1 MPPCWWAG
9 EAAVHF
15 RLVPRGLQQLQ
26 KQEKGNPGS
35 LPGECGGR
43 GGVRAPGSV
52 WPGSAYRLRGD
63 RPVRA
68 RAGPGG
74 KELSEWH
81 FLSDLRVLGT
91 VGSRILRGG
100 ATELGSEIPDPPPAL
115 ARYPDCGGSQRLRA
129 PGVVG
134 RSPGPNSGAA
144 GRQEKVPGSG
154 KVAGR
159 RPALPLQAAAS
170 WVTLSLRALASVS
183 SATRR
188 GPRSPRP

>member
-1 MPPCWWAG
+1 MPRCWWAG

-26 KQEKGNPGS
+26 EQEKGNPGS

-63 RPVRA
+63 CPVRA

-91 VGSRILRGG
+91 VGRRSLRGG
-100 ATELGSEIPDPPPAL
+100 ATGLGSEIPDPPPSL

-134 RSPGPNSGAA
+134 RGPGPNSGAA
-144 GRQEKVPGSG
+144 GRQES
-154 KVAGR
+154 
-159 RPALPLQAAAS
+159 S
-170 WVTLSLRALASVS
+170 WIRESCWREA
-183 SATRR
+183 
-188 GPRSPRP
+188 RSPPAGCRLLGDLEPASPGLGFLGYEEGSEVP